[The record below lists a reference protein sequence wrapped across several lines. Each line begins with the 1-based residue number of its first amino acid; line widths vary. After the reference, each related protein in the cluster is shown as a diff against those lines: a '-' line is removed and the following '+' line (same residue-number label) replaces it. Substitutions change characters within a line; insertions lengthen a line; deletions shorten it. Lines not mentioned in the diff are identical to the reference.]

1 MNNYMSIRF
10 KSVSENEALARA
22 SIAAFVSSMNPS
34 VEDLADIKT
43 SVSEAVTNCIVH
55 GYDGG
60 VGMVEM
66 SAYTE
71 GGKLTVKIT
80 DRGKG
85 IHNIEQA
92 REPLYTTK
100 ADAERSG
107 MGFTIMESFMD
118 SIRVISHVGKGTTV
132 IMSKV
137 LSREMECDDAG

>member
-22 SIAAFVSSMNPS
+22 SIASFVSSMNPS
-34 VEDLADIKT
+34 IEDLADIKT
-43 SVSEAVTNCIVH
+43 SISEAVTNCIVH

-71 GGKLTVKIT
+71 GKKLTVKIT
-80 DRGKG
+80 DKGKG

-92 REPLYTTK
+92 REPLFTSK
-100 ADAERSG
+100 PEAERSG

-118 SIRVISHVGKGTTV
+118 NIKVISQVGKGTTV

-137 LSREMECDDAG
+137 LTQKMECDDAG